1 MSISKRVYIKKQAH
15 NYPLHQ
21 IISGAVDV
29 LDGSY
34 ERAVDKP
41 KSVRCVSRKQVA
53 VVM

>member
-1 MSISKRVYIKKQAH
+1 MGCVLLLAAQ
-15 NYPLHQ
+15 LHQ